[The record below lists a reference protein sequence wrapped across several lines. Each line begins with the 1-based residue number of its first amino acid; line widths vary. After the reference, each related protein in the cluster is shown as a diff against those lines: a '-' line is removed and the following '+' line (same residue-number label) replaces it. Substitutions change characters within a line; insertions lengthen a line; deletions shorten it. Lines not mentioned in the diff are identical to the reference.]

1 MSDYEVCLTVSDCEM
16 VNWSDDYPATNA
28 VRPADVTA
36 AAEQIGALICRNGQL
51 ERLLHEVVAKENDLR
66 LEVIMLRGLLS
77 RLPDETESDKA
88 AVVSPVQQHV
98 DAIVQDLVSGSVTT
112 VQRGTLRDA
121 LNNAAIGSI
130 TRRG

>member
-1 MSDYEVCLTVSDCEM
+1 M
-16 VNWSDDYPATNA
+16 VNWSDDYPVTDDGSAAHEPVAYCICGAPAPCA
-28 VRPADVTA
+28 VHTFPVVRSSDVTA
-36 AAEQIGALICRNGQL
+36 AAEQIGRLICERDQL
-51 ERLLHEVVAKENDLR
+51 QREVKMVRE
-66 LEVIMLRGLLS
+66 LLS